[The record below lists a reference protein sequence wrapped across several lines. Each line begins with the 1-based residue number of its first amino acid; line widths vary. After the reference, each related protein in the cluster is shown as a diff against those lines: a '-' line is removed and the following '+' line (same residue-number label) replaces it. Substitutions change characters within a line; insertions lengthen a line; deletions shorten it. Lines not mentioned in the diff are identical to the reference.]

1 VTAAYY
7 HEQNSSWAGPSQGL
21 CDLNSA
27 ALGSCAG
34 ARDSASA
41 LLDWKFAPKWDTYLG
56 VLYSKNAGGIDNGF
70 LADNVVSTTAGLR
83 FRW

>member
-1 VTAAYY
+1 
-7 HEQNSSWAGPSQGL
+7 
-21 CDLNSA
+21 
-27 ALGSCAG
+27 
-34 ARDSASA
+34 
-41 LLDWKFAPKWDTYLG
+41 